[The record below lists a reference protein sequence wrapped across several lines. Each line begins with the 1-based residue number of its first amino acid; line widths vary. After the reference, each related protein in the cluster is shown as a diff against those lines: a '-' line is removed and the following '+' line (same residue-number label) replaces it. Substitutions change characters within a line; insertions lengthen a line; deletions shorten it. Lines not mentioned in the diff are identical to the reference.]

1 MKLLN
6 SLYLIALSSS
16 TTLAD
21 QLHAGVQLNQNNFDS
36 LIKDGSWFI
45 EMFSPFC
52 AACKRFAP
60 TWIELADKMKHY
72 ESKGLKMGQLDCIA
86 QGDLCKELGVN
97 SYPTMKF
104 YQDGKAMETYKGDNT
119 VEALKKYLEERME
132 VHRSPPKPAESQP
145 DHHASHGESHH
156 STPSLETYASDQPI
170 VQAHPPPDS
179 EDPTLKPIPTLPID
193 TPLELPNPHGHVLSL
208 TKDNWESYMNPSNN
222 PFPIFIQFHTAW
234 CKECRALV
242 PVWEEVARLLKN
254 EVIVADV
261 DCEAKWGK
269 KICKM
274 EHVNEF
280 PSFSIHHDGI
290 QLGYGGPNV
299 ASSMAEFIRHSVA
312 TPGTHEINMRELDQ
326 AIKTSPIF
334 FLFLHSSRTPVS
346 IVVKRGPNG
355 RQKLTRLRGDLK
367 IGPQGHLRPTRA
379 VHLPPVPVVFKEYE
393 EKPWAKLVLEEL
405 SPKQESNPTLRFR
418 KLALSIRQWISAHS
432 IPVFDEL
439 DMLNYHR
446 VLNSGAKKLVVLA
459 LISGIIPIHN
469 GIDLEKSNPRSV
481 QLKDEMKAWA
491 VQWQKSQAARGVED
505 LTVDWVWVNSDVWA
519 DWLRTTYAVNLPRPT
534 EDPRESS
541 MIIIVDA
548 EHHRYYDTQENGRDI
563 EFKSAQVF
571 QTLLAVEMGKLS
583 GKLTGTFSSRMYWR
597 FQRFKHSIGFL
608 FQPHWL
614 LFWTVLFGI
623 IAYSVRKHLASPSHI
638 RVGYTP
644 ISPQMSKAFYSHS
657 SAGVSSPDSYG
668 SKSPGFGS
676 VFGLASNVPCKAD

>member
-21 QLHAGVQLNQNNFDS
+21 QLHAGVQLNQNDFDPS
-36 LIKDGSWFI
+36 SRTDHEYAGV
-45 EMFSPFC
+45 PP
-52 AACKRFAP
+52 A
-60 TWIELADKMKHY
+60 LADKMKHY
-72 ESKGLKMGQLDCIA
+72 ESKGLKMGKNGGTPIPAETRRISAGSPCVSRRDAPFHAVAEDICI
-86 QGDLCKELGVN
+86 GP
-97 SYPTMKF
+97 S
-104 YQDGKAMETYKGDNT
+104 
-119 VEALKKYLEERME
+119 
-132 VHRSPPKPAESQP
+132 HRSSSS
-145 DHHASHGESHH
+145 ASR
-156 STPSLETYASDQPI
+156 
-170 VQAHPPPDS
+170 S
-179 EDPTLKPIPTLPID
+179 EDTTLKPIPTMPID

-222 PFPIFIQFHTAW
+222 PFPIFIQFHTFW

-242 PVWEEVARLLKN
+242 PDWEEVARLLKN
-254 EVIVADV
+254 EVL
-261 DCEAKWGK
+261 EAYVIAKPNGQEDLEMK
-269 KICKM
+269 
-274 EHVNEF
+274 HVNEF
-280 PSFSIHHDGI
+280 PSFSIRHDAS
-290 QLGYGGPNV
+290 QLGYGAPTWHPRWLSLFAIASPPEPSRIQSIPGRTKLHPGVVPSDHNEPYILFFPALEPYTGLDCQLCPNGQQSLLGS
-299 ASSMAEFIRHSVA
+299 AAILNRTTRTF
-312 TPGTHEINMRELDQ
+312 TTDQ
-326 AIKTSPIF
+326 A
-334 FLFLHSSRTPVS
+334 
-346 IVVKRGPNG
+346 
-355 RQKLTRLRGDLK
+355 
-367 IGPQGHLRPTRA
+367 
-379 VHLPPVPVVFKEYE
+379 VHFTPVPVMLPRSMRRSHEQSLCWTLSLE
-393 EKPWAKLVLEEL
+393 AGLKP
-405 SPKQESNPTLRFR
+405 TFRFR
-418 KLALSIRQWISAHS
+418 KLA
-432 IPVFDEL
+432 
-439 DMLNYHR
+439 
-446 VLNSGAKKLVVLA
+446 
-459 LISGIIPIHN
+459 
-469 GIDLEKSNPRSV
+469 IDLEKSNPRSV

-548 EHHRYYDTQENGRDI
+548 EHHRYYCNQENGRDI